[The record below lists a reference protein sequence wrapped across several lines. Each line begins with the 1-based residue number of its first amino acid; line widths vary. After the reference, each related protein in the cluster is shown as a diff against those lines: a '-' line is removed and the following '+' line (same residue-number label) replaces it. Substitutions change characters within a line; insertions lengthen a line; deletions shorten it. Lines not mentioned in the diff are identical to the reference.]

1 MKEGVMR
8 VVKLKLYQ
16 NLCNYR
22 REGSFGYVQTYPLPT
37 PSMIKGMAHS
47 LLGLNEYKPLKIS
60 IKGESDGVVTN
71 IQKVYKF
78 GRDPKNR
85 PQNPYIVMIGNSE
98 KTATHGM
105 MFVDLHINVR
115 LIIHIHFDEENLNEE
130 LVNKIKEAT
139 VVLGRNEDIARI
151 DEAKLVEVK
160 EPTERRVKTRY
171 PMYVIPDSLIEKT
184 GTAFRLPFYYQN
196 VESFDEN
203 RVFKF
208 VDVNYIGKDV
218 PLKKDLVNVDS
229 DNDIICWL
237 GLN

>member
-1 MKEGVMR
+1 MR

-37 PSMIKGMAHS
+37 PSMIKGMAHA

-60 IKGESDGVVTN
+60 IQGESEGVVTN

-78 GRDPKNR
+78 DRNPSSR
-85 PQNPYIVMIGNSE
+85 PQNPYKVLVGDNE
-98 KTATHGM
+98 RTATHGM
-105 MFVDLHINVR
+105 MFVDLHINMR
-115 LIIHIHFDEENLNEE
+115 LILHIHFVEEKLNED
-130 LVNKIKEAT
+130 LVNKIQESI
-139 VVLGRNEDIARI
+139 VVLGRNEDIVRI

-171 PMYVIPDSLIEKT
+171 PMYVIPNSLIEKT
-184 GTAFRLPFYYQN
+184 GTAFRLPFYYQK

-203 RVFKF
+203 RVFNF

-218 PLKKDLVNVDS
+218 TLKKDLVNVDS

-237 GLN
+237 SLNHEV